1 MSSPH
6 QEYLASL
13 RRTVVE
19 VASGVLDGNLG
30 IIEAVR
36 RLVFLSNQLGIG
48 HEEPFL
54 SLSGID
60 SETDTFPVGATRSLW
75 SAPALAR
82 DDAARKAYEDDVRVE
97 VREACELLLR
107 RFHQPSNNRFERS
120 REG

>member
-6 QEYLASL
+6 QDYLASL

-19 VASGVLDGNLG
+19 VASGVLDGSLG

-36 RLVFLSNQLGIG
+36 RLVFLSSQLGIG

-60 SETDTFPVGATRSLW
+60 SETDTFPVGAARSLW
-75 SAPALAR
+75 SEPALAR
-82 DDAARKAYEDDVRVE
+82 EDAARKAYEDEVRVE

-107 RFHQPSNNRFERS
+107 RFRQPSNNRLERP
-120 REG
+120 